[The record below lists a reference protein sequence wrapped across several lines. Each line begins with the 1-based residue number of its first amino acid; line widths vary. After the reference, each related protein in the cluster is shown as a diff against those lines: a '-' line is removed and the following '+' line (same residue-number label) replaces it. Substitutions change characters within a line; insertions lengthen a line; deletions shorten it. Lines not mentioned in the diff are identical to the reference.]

1 MRPHPVRRGTATVTG
16 VIIDPAKAA
25 QFARDLETLRR
36 ELEQLSK
43 ALDNEMKA
51 LGHTWRDRHF
61 AEFRKHYEESRAVL
75 AAFFK
80 RAGLYAAYL
89 HRKAQH
95 FRNPP
100 SARF

>member
-1 MRPHPVRRGTATVTG
+1 MTS

-25 QFARDLETLRR
+25 QFARDLENLRG
-36 ELEQLSK
+36 ELEQLTR
-43 ALDNEMKA
+43 ALDNEVKE
-51 LGHTWRDRHF
+51 LEHIWRDTRF
-61 AEFRKHYEESRAVL
+61 ATFHKRYDESRAVL